1 MKMVRNTNHVLP
13 LKCDIEQGKWGIW
26 FLAES
31 VVMALKHRCVTG
43 RGR

>member
-1 MKMVRNTNHVLP
+1 MLSNAVHVLA
-13 LKCDIEQGKWGIW
+13 LKCDIEQGKWRIC